1 MTNFYRTRVAAMVI
15 QLAKED
21 PELVLTMI
29 RELKQ
34 VGEIEADDLVY
45 LEEMARKWIRIAEA
59 NRRKGQS

>member
-21 PELVLTMI
+21 PELVLEMI

-59 NRRKGQS
+59 NRRKGQA

>member
-1 MTNFYRTRVAAMVI
+1 MTNLYRTRVAAMVI

-21 PELVLTMI
+21 PELVLEMI

>member
-21 PELVLTMI
+21 PELVLEMI

>member
-21 PELVLTMI
+21 PELVLEMI

-34 VGEIEADDLVY
+34 EGEIEADDLVY